1 MVRSSLLG
9 SFVLG
14 VFTCVAWGQSPTP
27 YLAASEPDANKLM
40 ADRIRF
46 VRDFYEID
54 NPTTDKLINEL
65 RGLVSFQE
73 KYIAESSKS
82 IYRIELAATLVMNDP
97 NSPESER
104 AAKQSRFKSQLE
116 AIHGRAPMS
125 LSKIAAMA
133 DSMVGQQKA
142 DAAHA
147 KMARYFAD
155 KLGSQPFATTRLD
168 GLVMPPLK
176 QVKQNEVIATARPTP
191 TPAPASPT
199 PTPIQN
205 PPVAKENPPTT
216 AKPPVAPPAAPQLAP
231 SIPRDIKPA
240 PPVSDWPNLV
250 NEKATKV
257 AYSPEQKRVVEKII
271 AQCKAR
277 ADAIKESPDADKP
290 VESKHGKHKP
300 LDLLY
305 DELVQRVD
313 ALATAEQKAKLAPPA
328 APAPTAAPTG
338 K

>member
-1 MVRSSLLG
+1 MFRSSLRG
-9 SFVLG
+9 FFILG
-14 VFTCVAWGQSPTP
+14 VFACAASGQSPTP
-27 YLAASEPDANKLM
+27 YLPASEPDANKLM

-73 KYIAESSKS
+73 KYLTESSKS

-104 AAKQSRFKSQLE
+104 VAKQSRFKGQLE
-116 AIHGRAPMS
+116 AIHARAPMS

-133 DSMVGQQKA
+133 DSMVGPQKA

-147 KMARYFAD
+147 KMAAYFAG
-155 KLGSQPFATTRLD
+155 KLGGQPFSTPRLD

-176 QVKQNEVIATARPTP
+176 QVKQNEVIATARPAP
-191 TPAPASPT
+191 IPPQPAT
-199 PTPIQN
+199 TLN
-205 PPVAKENPPTT
+205 PPNT
-216 AKPPVAPPAAPQLAP
+216 AVTAPPATTPTLVPSATPQLAP
-231 SIPRDIKPA
+231 SVPRDIKPA
-240 PPVSDWPNLV
+240 PPVSDWPTV
-250 NEKATKV
+250 VDDKIKKV

-277 ADAIKESPDADKP
+277 ADALKTNPDADKP

>member
-1 MVRSSLLG
+1 MFRSSLRG
-9 SFVLG
+9 VFVLG
-14 VFTCVAWGQSPTP
+14 VFACAASGQSPTP
-27 YLAASEPDANKLM
+27 YLPASEPDANKLM

-104 AAKQSRFKSQLE
+104 TAKQSRFKNQLE
-116 AIHGRAPMS
+116 AIHARAPMS

-133 DSMVGQQKA
+133 DSMVGQPKA

-147 KMARYFAD
+147 KMAKFFAN
-155 KLGSQPFATTRLD
+155 KLGGQPFATTRLD

-176 QVKQNEVIATARPTP
+176 QVKQNEVIATAKPAP

-199 PTPIQN
+199 PTPTQN
-205 PPVAKENPPTT
+205 PPVAKANPPVTT
-216 AKPPVAPPAAPQLAP
+216 PPAAPPAAPQLAP

-240 PPVSDWPNLV
+240 PPVSDWPNMV
-250 NEKATKV
+250 NEKTTKV
-257 AYSPEQKRVVEKII
+257 AYSPEQKRVAEKII

-277 ADAIKESPDADKP
+277 ADALKNSPDADKP
-290 VESKHGKHKP
+290 IESKHGKHKP